1 MDFIAGRIGGEE
13 EKQLASSIAHVIIAG
28 NSVGVSTSES
38 NTSSISTKT
47 DKAAKIQSEIV
58 APMKQFDCVL
68 AQTLGSCSI
77 DIMPGNSDPANHLL
91 PQQPLHPCLFTHC
104 SRFNTLK
111 LVTNPYDVVLDNKLF
126 LGHAGQAVQDIDRQ
140 VTYPNA
146 MDTDDDA
153 SNREIKILES
163 TLKWGHLCPT
173 APDTLPCYPYK
184 VPLHIPLSHSLTYL
198 LTFIRILIRLSS
210 IQVVYH
216 TFFMLEIQKNLPQKM
231 LQLVII
237 HAELYVYHRS
247 S

>member
-1 MDFIAGRIGGEE
+1 MLIPSTTTPHLLTHSGTQLVMDFIAGRIGGEE

-28 NSVGVSTSES
+28 NSVGISTSES

-77 DIMPGNSDPANHLL
+77 DIMPGKSDPANHLL

-184 VPLHIPLSHSLTYL
+184 VPLQISLSHLNTYL
-198 LTFIRILIRLSS
+198 LFLG
-210 IQVVYH
+210 
-216 TFFMLEIQKNLPQKM
+216 F
-231 LQLVII
+231 
-237 HAELYVYHRS
+237 
-247 S
+247 